1 MCPELDRRLAGAKL
15 VDERVYA
22 TGNYSYSS
30 ARSSGERYLM
40 IGDAY
45 AFVDPVFSSGVYLA
59 MQSAFE
65 GARVVAAVLD
75 GSRDAAALRR
85 SFDRSVQRGPRVFSW
100 FIFRVTNPTMREFF
114 MSPQNPFRVKEALIS
129 LLAGDIHGRTPI
141 WGSIRILKAL
151 YYLVSIGNL
160 GRTVRAWKRRRVNIR
175 DVEAQAS

>member
-1 MCPELDRRLAGAKL
+1 
-15 VDERVYA
+15 
-22 TGNYSYSS
+22 
-30 ARSSGERYLM
+30 M

-59 MQSAFE
+59 MQSAFDGAARRRG
-65 GARVVAAVLD
+65 GARRPAATRPRC
-75 GSRDAAALRR
+75 GAR
-85 SFDRSVQRGPRVFSW
+85 FDRSVQRGPREFSW

-129 LLAGDIHGRTPI
+129 LLAGDIYGKTPI
-141 WGSIRILKAL
+141 WRSIRILKAL

-160 GRTVRAWKRRRVNIR
+160 GRTVRAWQRRRVNIR